1 VKGIELLEK
10 IKLDFQK
17 KEPIYYQIEEQIKFL
32 IASGQILPG
41 EQLPAVREM
50 AEALDV
56 NFNTIARVY
65 RQLDQ
70 QGIVSTQHGRGC
82 YVLER
87 PLPDAERKR
96 LMFEELTQTYVLEC
110 HALGFNPEDILA
122 YLHQKLSK

>member
-1 VKGIELLEK
+1 LLEK
-10 IKLDFQK
+10 ITIDFRR
-17 KEPIYYQIEEQIKFL
+17 KEPIYYQIEEQIRFL

-65 RQLDQ
+65 RRLDQ

-82 YVLER
+82 YVLES
-87 PLPDAERKR
+87 PLPESERKR
-96 LMFEELTQTYVLEC
+96 RMLEELTAAHILRC
-110 HALGFNPEDILA
+110 RALGFQADEILA
-122 YLHQKLSK
+122 ALQKKLALTEKK

>member
-1 VKGIELLEK
+1 MLEK
-10 IKLDFQK
+10 LAIDFQR
-17 KEPIYYQIEEQIKFL
+17 KEPIYYQIEEQIRFL

-65 RQLDQ
+65 RRLDQ

-82 YVLER
+82 YVLEL
-87 PLPDAERKR
+87 PLPESERKR
-96 LMFEELTQTYVLEC
+96 LMFEELTAAHVLRC
-110 HALGFNPEDILA
+110 RALGFQADEILA
-122 YLHQKLSK
+122 SLQKKLGMMDRK